1 MSEIV
6 VPGDR
11 LGSVHEVLSG
21 KGTYVRGNHVYA
33 SVLGVKTASTPTETG
48 SDGQTLPSISVV
60 RTGVTASEPIVPEV
74 GVGVTGR
81 VTAINPRAATV
92 QILCVNGVAVEA
104 PFAGVIRKEN
114 AISSDID
121 RIGMEQLVRPGDI
134 VLAEVMRC

>member
-11 LGSVHEVLSG
+11 LGSVHEVSSG

-33 SVLGVKTASTPTETG
+33 SVLGVKTVTTPSQDA
-48 SDGQTLPSISVV
+48 SDGESLPCVSVL
-60 RTGVTASEPIVPEV
+60 RSGVTASEPLVPEV

-92 QILCVNGVAVEA
+92 KILCVNGVAVEA

-114 AISSDID
+114 AIASDID

-134 VLAEVMRC
+134 VLAEVV